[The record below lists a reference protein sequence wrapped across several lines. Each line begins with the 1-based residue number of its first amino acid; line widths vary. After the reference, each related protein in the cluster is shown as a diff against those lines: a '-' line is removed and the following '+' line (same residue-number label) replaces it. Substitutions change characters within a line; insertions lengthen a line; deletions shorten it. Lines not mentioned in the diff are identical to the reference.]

1 VTEYSADG
9 SLERRHG
16 RRRRRIR
23 HGRGHGGEFISRFSQ
38 YGYYMQLTEKSYA
51 INLRVSSDEEGSL
64 GEPVWSEKAKEP
76 SQESGV
82 CVLYEFLVVT
92 GIVFYI

>member
-1 VTEYSADG
+1 
-9 SLERRHG
+9 
-16 RRRRRIR
+16 
-23 HGRGHGGEFISRFSQ
+23 
-38 YGYYMQLTEKSYA
+38 MQLTEKSYA